1 MNEREREQERERER
15 RERTCKSKIITLS
28 PSSSPSPRGDPPTAR
43 LFVFFFSRG
52 RRKRFYAPG
61 EKFENFSHIRVCA
74 FAGLRAHTYTYTH
87 AGETKREKERER
99 EYEREYERESERLL
113 QREKRF
119 LLNAIYYTIILY
131 IILLFFIYRTSYA
144 HQKPETRVDKNP
156 KHPMSQFFLS
166 FFLPEKHLKGE
177 THLFSL
183 SDTYALKHRLSR
195 SLSLA
200 L

>member
-99 EYEREYERESERLL
+99 IRERVREIITERKEVFIKCYLL
-113 QREKRF
+113 YYYSLYTA
-119 LLNAIYYTIILY
+119 LLKTLNIQYPNFFF
-131 IILLFFIYRTSYA
+131 LFF
-144 HQKPETRVDKNP
+144 
-156 KHPMSQFFLS
+156 FLRN
-166 FFLPEKHLKGE
+166 
-177 THLFSL
+177 T
-183 SDTYALKHRLSR
+183 
-195 SLSLA
+195 
-200 L
+200 

>member
-74 FAGLRAHTYTYTH
+74 FAGLRAHTYTYTSH
-87 AGETKREKERER
+87 TRGRDKERQRERER
-99 EYEREYERESERLL
+99 IRERVREIITERKEVFIKCYLL
-113 QREKRF
+113 YYYSLYTALLIRTPSQR
-119 LLNAIYYTIILY
+119 
-131 IILLFFIYRTSYA
+131 
-144 HQKPETRVDKNP
+144 DKNP
-156 KHPMSQFFLS
+156 KHPICPNFFFLF
-166 FFLPEKHLKGE
+166 FFLRN
-177 THLFSL
+177 T
-183 SDTYALKHRLSR
+183 
-195 SLSLA
+195 
-200 L
+200 